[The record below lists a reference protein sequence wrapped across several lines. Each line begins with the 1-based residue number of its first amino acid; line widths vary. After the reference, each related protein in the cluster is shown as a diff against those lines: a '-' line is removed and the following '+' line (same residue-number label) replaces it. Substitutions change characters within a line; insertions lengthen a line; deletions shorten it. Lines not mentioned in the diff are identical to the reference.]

1 MLKNERER
9 EILRIIEDR
18 GGFCTVQELCA
29 LLFASES
36 SIRRDLKALD
46 ARGLIRRSHGG
57 AERMENPSGGIAF
70 AARGR
75 QNVEAKRMMAEI
87 AKRLVKNGD
96 IIFLDQSSSAFY
108 LAEQLSEN
116 RTLTVVTN
124 NVEILALLA
133 ASPLKVYSSGGWLCA
148 DNRTC
153 LIGEDAAETFSRVRA
168 DLLFFSAR
176 SLSEDGVISD
186 LSREEVLVREAM
198 MKNAARKI
206 FLCDSAKLGT
216 KSAYKQC
223 DLDAIDIRIDEHG
236 AYDSKGNKIH
246 I

>member
-9 EILRIIEDR
+9 EILRIIEER
-18 GGFCTVQELCA
+18 GGFASVKELCA
-29 LLFASES
+29 KLFASES
-36 SIRRDLKALD
+36 SIRRDLRSLD
-46 ARGLIRRSHGG
+46 ERGLIRRSHGG
-57 AERMENPSGGIAF
+57 AERLANPSGGIAF

-75 QNVEAKRMMAEI
+75 QNVEAKRAMAEI

-96 IIFLDQSSSAFY
+96 IVFLDQSSSAFY
-108 LAEQLSEN
+108 LAAALAEN

-124 NVEILALLA
+124 NVEILSLLA
-133 ASPLKVYSSGGWLCA
+133 DSPLKVYGSGGMLCP

-153 LIGEDAAETFSRVRA
+153 LIGADAAEAFTRVRA

-198 MKNAARKI
+198 MKNAERTV
-206 FLCDSAKLGT
+206 FLCDSEKHGT
-216 KSAYKQC
+216 RSAYRQC
-223 DLDAIDIRIDEHG
+223 TLDAVDIFIDEHG
-236 AYDSKGNKIH
+236 AYTPDGQRMEL
-246 I
+246 

>member
-9 EILRIIEDR
+9 EILRIIEGR
-18 GGFCTVQELCA
+18 GGFATVKELCTR
-29 LLFASES
+29 LFASES
-36 SIRRDLKALD
+36 SIRRDLRALD

-57 AERMENPSGGIAF
+57 AERIANPSGGIAF

-75 QNVEAKRMMAEI
+75 QNVEAKRAMAQI
-87 AKRLVKNGD
+87 AKRLVKKGD

-108 LAEQLSEN
+108 LAEQLAEN

-133 ASPLKVYSSGGWLCA
+133 GSSLKVYSSGGWLCA

-153 LIGEDAAETFSRVRA
+153 LIGEDAAATFSRVRA

-198 MKNAARKI
+198 IKNAARKV

-216 KSAYKQC
+216 RSAYKQC
-223 DLDAIDIRIDEHG
+223 DLDAVDIRIDERG
-236 AYDSKGNKIH
+236 AYDSKGEKIN

>member
-9 EILRIIEDR
+9 EILRIIEET
-18 GGFCTVQELCA
+18 GGFASVKDLCA
-29 LLFASES
+29 RLFASES
-36 SIRRDLKALD
+36 SIRRDLRSLD
-46 ARGLIRRSHGG
+46 ERGLIRRSHGG
-57 AERMENPSGGIAF
+57 AERLANPSGGIAF

-75 QNVEAKRMMAEI
+75 QNVEAKRAMAEI

-96 IIFLDQSSSAFY
+96 IVFLDQSSSAFY
-108 LAEQLSEN
+108 LAAALAEN

-124 NVEILALLA
+124 NVEILSLLA
-133 ASPLKVYSSGGWLCA
+133 DSPLKVYGSGGMLCP

-153 LIGEDAAETFSRVRA
+153 LIGADAAEAFMRVRA

-198 MKNAARKI
+198 MKNAERTV
-206 FLCDSAKLGT
+206 FLCDSEKHGT
-216 KSAYKQC
+216 RSAYRQC
-223 DLDAIDIRIDEHG
+223 TLDAVDIFIDEHG
-236 AYDSKGNKIH
+236 AYTPDGQRIEL
-246 I
+246 

>member
-9 EILRIIEDR
+9 EILRIIEEK
-18 GGFCTVQELCA
+18 GGFASVKDLCA
-29 LLFASES
+29 RLFASES
-36 SIRRDLKALD
+36 SIRRDLRSLD
-46 ARGLIRRSHGG
+46 ERGLIRRSHGG
-57 AERMENPSGGIAF
+57 AERLANPSGGIAF

-75 QNVEAKRMMAEI
+75 QNVEAKRAMAEI

-96 IIFLDQSSSAFY
+96 IVFLDQSSSAFY
-108 LAEQLSEN
+108 LAAALAEN

-124 NVEILALLA
+124 NVEILSLLA
-133 ASPLKVYSSGGWLCA
+133 DSPLKVYGSGGMLCP

-153 LIGEDAAETFSRVRA
+153 LIGADAAEAFMRVRA

-198 MKNAARKI
+198 MKNAERTV
-206 FLCDSAKLGT
+206 FLCDSEKHGT
-216 KSAYKQC
+216 RSAYRQC
-223 DLDAIDIRIDEHG
+223 ALDAVDIFIDEHG
-236 AYDSKGNKIH
+236 AYTPDGQRIEL
-246 I
+246 

>member
-18 GGFCTVQELCA
+18 DGFATVKELCTA
-29 LLFASES
+29 LFASES
-36 SIRRDLKALD
+36 SIRRDLKSLD

-57 AERMENPSGGIAF
+57 AERLANPSGGIAF

-75 QNVEAKRMMAEI
+75 QSVEEKRAMAGI

-96 IIFLDQSSSAFY
+96 IVFLDQSSSAFY
-108 LAEQLSEN
+108 LAAELAEN

-133 ASPLKVYSSGGWLCA
+133 NSPLKVYSSGGMLCP

-153 LIGEDAAETFSRVRA
+153 LIGEDAARTFSQVRA

-198 MKNAARKI
+198 IKNAQKRV
-206 FLCDSAKLGT
+206 FLCDRAKHGT
-216 KSAYKQC
+216 RSAYTQC
-223 DLDAIDIRIDEHG
+223 TLDAVDLLIDESG
-236 AYDSKGNKIH
+236 AYDADGKRVDI
-246 I
+246 

>member
-18 GGFCTVQELCA
+18 GGFATVRELCG

-36 SIRRDLKALD
+36 SIRRDLRFLD
-46 ARGLIRRSHGG
+46 ERGLIRRSHGG
-57 AERMENPSGGIAF
+57 AQRLANPSGGIAF

-75 QNVEAKRMMAEI
+75 QNVEAKRAMAQI

-108 LAEQLSEN
+108 LAAELAEN

-133 ASPLKVYSSGGWLCA
+133 DSPLKVYGSGGMLCP

-153 LIGEDAAETFSRVRA
+153 LIGEDAARTFSQVRA

-176 SLSEDGVISD
+176 SLSADGVISD

-198 MKNAARKI
+198 LKNAARVI
-206 FLCDSAKLGT
+206 FLCDKGKHGT
-216 KSAYKQC
+216 RSAYTQC
-223 DLDAIDIRIDEHG
+223 TLDSVDLWIDENG
-236 AYDSKGNKIH
+236 AYDKNGKTVNA
-246 I
+246 